1 LHNAKYEIL
10 KQTEIIISNA
20 DFTEWVKPED
30 LANVV
35 VLLSSDETKTI
46 TGAAVPTF
54 GIS

>member
-35 VLLSSDETKTI
+35 LLSSDETKTI